1 MYYNTNQDLAV
12 LNLTMRVNFTLPR
25 SRDSILLSL
34 NAVLFQFQF
43 KQIHSFQIAASDAQ
57 QHHRRQRDAEISHSF
72 ATRDFEPAW
81 YATNPHLQT
90 IVGVFARHETSYA
103 SNLKALLNKSFFQ
116 EDDPS
121 AHPIKSFQWD
131 ERVRM
136 ITQDGDFFDV
146 DYNYVDK
153 NKSKSTRNNNNN
165 NYEDEEKEEVR
176 PLVLIVHGLQSNSD
190 SPLVKDMTNAFNAIG
205 MDAACINFRGC
216 SGEINKATP
225 LGYHL
230 SFTDD
235 LQQMVE
241 HISQTFPM
249 RPIYLSGFSLGANVV
264 TKFLADI
271 GTDANKKYNICGA
284 AVNAVPFDLVKVAPN
299 LSDPGFTKIV
309 YGNSLCQSLKGRT
322 QEMNIGACEEQGLFS
337 NKAFEAVET
346 IREYDDLVVCS
357 FYADFDNVL
366 DYYAKS
372 STWSILDQVSVP
384 QLIVQALDDPFFQGN
399 IKPENDPSM
408 PLRIHYTKHGG
419 HCGYV
424 FQSDKGQHCQTSWM
438 PTEMARFLDHVHQE
452 QQQTSSTWTA
462 NNDLLVTV
470 KSN

>member
-1 MYYNTNQDLAV
+1 
-12 LNLTMRVNFTLPR
+12 MRKNFTNPR
-25 SRDSILLSL
+25 SLSRASILCL
-34 NAVLFQFQF
+34 NVLFQFQF
-43 KQIHSFQIAASDAQ
+43 MQIHSFQIAASDAQ
-57 QHHRRQRDAEISHSF
+57 QHHRRQRDAEISHTF

-116 EDDPS
+116 EVDPI
-121 AHPIKSFQWD
+121 AHPINSFQWD

-136 ITQDGDFFDV
+136 ITQDKDFFDV
-146 DYNYVDK
+146 DYKYVDK
-153 NKSKSTRNNNNN
+153 NESKSTHNNN
-165 NYEDEEKEEVR
+165 NYEDEDEDEEKEEVR

-241 HISQTFPM
+241 HISQTYPM

-271 GTDANKKYNICGA
+271 GTDANKYNICGA

-299 LSDPGFTKIV
+299 LSDPGFTKTV
-309 YGNSLCQSLKGRT
+309 YGNSLCQSLKRRT
-322 QEMNIGACEEQGLFS
+322 QEMNIGVYEEHGLFS

-357 FYADFDNVL
+357 FYADFENFL
-366 DYYAKS
+366 DYYTKS
-372 STWSILDQVSVP
+372 STWSILDQVAVP

-399 IKPENDPSM
+399 IKPENDLSM

-424 FQSDKGQHCQTSWM
+424 FQSDKGQHCHTSWM

-452 QQQTSSTWTA
+452 QKQKSSTWTA
-462 NNDLLVTV
+462 HNDLLVTV
-470 KSN
+470 NSK